1 MIRVRWLKV
10 LNDLLTNKTRTL
22 LIVLSIAVGLFA
34 VGTIISSRAILSTEL
49 TKSYSRINPSS
60 GTVRTAELFDER
72 FIESVR
78 GMKGVA
84 EVDARRTLSGRIKVG
99 SNEEWHNLTIFAVE
113 DYDAMTVNRI
123 FADSGEWPPPE
134 REILIERSALAV
146 IKAKVGDTIT
156 LEMPSGKQRQLHI
169 AGLAHDMAQLPA
181 QIDGTPYGYLSFET
195 IEWLGEEFGY
205 NELHIVTDH
214 ANDKE
219 LSRQTINDVKDK
231 AERNGMTIPL
241 SMTAEPGQVPLDDIL
256 QAILLLMGALAIMSL
271 FLSAFLIVNTVSALL
286 AQQKRQIGIIK
297 AVGGSTG
304 QIMGMYLIM
313 VVIYGILALLIS
325 IPLSVYGAQGLSNF
339 LAAMF
344 NFDLGSL
351 EITPNALI
359 IQVVIGLVVPVI
371 ASLYPFLSS
380 LQVSAAEAMSNY
392 DVSRKRRVSLT
403 DRVLSGTNLWFTRF
417 VMMRPVLLSLRNT
430 FRSKGRLLLTLITLS
445 LAGAIFISVFSVQSS
460 IMATLDDMLGMWSFE
475 IISTFERPYRV
486 ERIHQETL
494 QVPGVKAVD
503 VWTMLPTRRVRPDD
517 SESGM
522 IYMIA
527 PRPDSEIMAPP
538 GIVEGRY
545 LTNEDQNAIVV
556 TADTLKEEPDLQLGG
571 QIVLKIDG
579 KDRSFDIVGI
589 CLGVGAPMVYANYD
603 YIAYATGDLDTA
615 GTALIATEK
624 SDEEFLKDITRALE
638 EQYET
643 AGMRITTIHTT
654 TTERAEAEATF
665 AIITSL
671 LLFMSI
677 LLALVGGLG
686 LMGTMSIN
694 VLERTREIG
703 VLRAIG
709 APNRGVAQVFIREG
723 IGIGF
728 LSWGFGS
735 LLAYPMSQGLAQ
747 AVGVSLMGV
756 PLSFAYSISG
766 MWTWL
771 AAVIFLSAIASL
783 IPARNASRLTVREV
797 LAYE

>member
-1 MIRVRWLKV
+1 MLQTRWFKV
-10 LNDLLTNKTRTL
+10 LNDLLSNKIRTL

-34 VGTIISSRAILSTEL
+34 VGTIISARAILSTEL
-49 TKSYSRINPSS
+49 TRSYSRINPSS
-60 GTVRTAELFDER
+60 GTVRTAELFDES
-72 FIESVR
+72 FIQSV
-78 GMKGVA
+78 GDMQGVA
-84 EVDARRTLSGRIKVG
+84 EVDARRTTDGRIRVG
-99 SNEEWHNLTIFAVE
+99 ASEEWYNLTIFTVE
-113 DYDAMTVNRI
+113 DYNAMTVNKI
-123 FADSGEWPPPE
+123 FPTSGAWPPPE
-134 REILIERSALAV
+134 EEILIERSALAV
-146 IKAKVGDTIT
+146 IEAEVGDVIT
-156 LEMPSGKQRQLHI
+156 LEMPSGKERQLRI

-195 IEWLGEEFGY
+195 LEWLGEDFGY
-205 NELHIVTDH
+205 NELHIVAVH
-214 ANDKE
+214 AEDKE
-219 LSRQTINDVKDK
+219 LARQAVNNVKDK

-256 QAILLLMGALAIMSL
+256 QAILLLMGALGVLSL
-271 FLSAFLIVNTVSALL
+271 FLSAFLIINTVSALL

-304 QIMGMYLIM
+304 QVMGMYLIM

-325 IPLSVYGAQGLSNF
+325 IPLSIYGAQGLSNF

-351 EITPNALI
+351 DVTLDALI

-371 ASLYPFLSS
+371 ASLYPLLSN
-380 LQVSAAEAMSNY
+380 LRVSAADAMSNY
-392 DVSRKRRVSLT
+392 DLGSNNRIGLI
-403 DRVLSGTNLWFTRF
+403 DRLLSGTNLWFTRF
-417 VMMRPVLLSLRNT
+417 LMMRPVLLSLRNT
-430 FRSKGRLLLTLITLS
+430 FRSKWRLMLTLVTLS
-445 LAGAIFISVFSVQSS
+445 LAGSIFISVFSVQSS
-460 IMATLDDMLGMWSFE
+460 IMATLDDMLSMWSFE
-475 IISTFERPYRV
+475 IIATFDRPYRV

-494 QVPGVKAVD
+494 HIPGIKAVD

-517 SESGM
+517 TESGL

-527 PRPDSEIMAPP
+527 PRPDSEIMMPP
-538 GIVEGRY
+538 AIVEGRY
-545 LTNEDQNAIVV
+545 LKPEDENAIVV
-556 TADTLKEEPDLQLGG
+556 TVDTLKEEPDLQLGDP
-571 QIVLKIDG
+571 IILKIDG
-579 KDRSFDIVGI
+579 KERTFEIVGVA
-589 CLGVGAPMVYANYD
+589 LGVSMPMVYADFD
-603 YIAYATGDLDTA
+603 YVAYATGDLDLA
-615 GTALIATEK
+615 STALIATEQ
-624 SDEEFLKDITRALE
+624 SDEAYLKSIIPILE
-638 EQYET
+638 KQYEDT
-643 AGMRITTIHTT
+643 GMQVTTIHNTT
-654 TTERAEAEATF
+654 NERAEAEATF

-709 APNRGVAQVFIREG
+709 ASNQGVAQVFIREG
-723 IGIGF
+723 IAIGG

-747 AVGVSLMGV
+747 AVGVTLMGV

-766 MWTWL
+766 MWAWL
-771 AAVIFLSAIASL
+771 VAVIVLSAIASL